1 MKYVIT
7 LSLLLVSL
15 TTYTQN
21 KTPIWAFPSCGNTIH
36 GIAVGLADIKDS
48 CITNVNGI
56 RLEAIGLGLGIGFL
70 GFRPS
75 SDINDSIIMNQPA
88 TGTING
94 INLSLFGTINPDN
107 LNGLTIGGF
116 AQALND
122 VNGVMISLAG
132 NISTEFSG
140 LQLSFMGNDAYSVK
154 GVQLCFASNSTNIL
168 NGVQIALFNR
178 SQKTKGIQI
187 GLWNVNEKRKL
198 PIINW
203 CFRSSSK

>member
-1 MKYVIT
+1 MKYVVT

-21 KTPIWAFPSCGNTIH
+21 RTPIWAFPSCGNTIH

-56 RLEAIGLGLGIGFL
+56 RLEAIGLGLGVGFL
-70 GFRPS
+70 GYHPS
-75 SDINDSIIMNQPA
+75 YDVNDSILMNQPP

-94 INLSLFGTINPDN
+94 INLSLFGTIKFDN

-116 AQALND
+116 AQALNN

-140 LQLSFMGNDAYSVK
+140 LQLSVMGNDAYSVK
-154 GVQLCFASNSTNIL
+154 GLQLCMVSNSVHDL
-168 NGVQIALFNR
+168 KGVQIGLINQ
-178 SQKTKGIQI
+178 SQKTKGFQI
-187 GLWNVNEKRKL
+187 GLWNINEKRKL

-203 CFRSSSK
+203 CFSSSSK